1 MGMWRSVGKEPD
13 TPTILDKMDWN
24 CWIVWSVGQIVC
36 HYFFLECPSSCMSSW
51 QPLPQDH
58 DHQGQK
64 QHDHPHHLHFSFS
77 FACYFDIPKFKCS
90 PHWARTSWQKTS
102 SCDQVVSDHW
112 HWLARCKSMPPRQ
125 LHLYTPMPILLLFW
139 AVWAVKKSLH
149 FKCTVIAKMLFRRS
163 IAFAHA
169 VSDWAKSES
178 KAKGGSCA
186 SCSIGPL
193 LSFNVMFSIFGF
205 RWVI

>member
-77 FACYFDIPKFKCS
+77 FACYFDIPKFTLSS
-90 PHWARTSWQKTS
+90 PLSLSPSAS
-102 SCDQVVSDHW
+102 SGQCQ
-112 HWLARCKSMPPRQ
+112 LICYPCRFPPSMTHSSVP
-125 LHLYTPMPILLLFW
+125 
-139 AVWAVKKSLH
+139 
-149 FKCTVIAKMLFRRS
+149 
-163 IAFAHA
+163 
-169 VSDWAKSES
+169 
-178 KAKGGSCA
+178 G
-186 SCSIGPL
+186 
-193 LSFNVMFSIFGF
+193 SIFSNRSFEIITPLFFSHCRPSRCYRPSNAHPIEQERLDKKQAAVTKWCLIIG
-205 RWVI
+205 ID